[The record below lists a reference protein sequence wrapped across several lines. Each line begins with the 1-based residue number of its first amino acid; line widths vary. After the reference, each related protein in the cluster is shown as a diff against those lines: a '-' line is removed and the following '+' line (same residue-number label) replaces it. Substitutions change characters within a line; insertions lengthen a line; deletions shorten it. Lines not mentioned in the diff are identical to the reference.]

1 MTSNTETLDRLI
13 NQNGVRPGARKLQ
26 QFKQALTLRGT
37 PKLCAQDGKGDNA
50 IAYVKIFDPCG
61 SWTWYLTEWDGVG
74 DETFGLVNGFELEW
88 GYISLNEL
96 ANVAGA
102 RGIGLEIDVW
112 FLPKTMREARTAEGL
127 TR

>member
-1 MTSNTETLDRLI
+1 MISNTETLDRLI

-37 PKLCAQDGKGDNA
+37 PKLYVQDGKGNEA
-50 IAYVKIFDPCG
+50 TVFVKIFDPCG
-61 SWTWYLTEWDGVG
+61 SWTWFITEWDGE
-74 DETFGLVNGFELEW
+74 DTAFGLVKGFELEW